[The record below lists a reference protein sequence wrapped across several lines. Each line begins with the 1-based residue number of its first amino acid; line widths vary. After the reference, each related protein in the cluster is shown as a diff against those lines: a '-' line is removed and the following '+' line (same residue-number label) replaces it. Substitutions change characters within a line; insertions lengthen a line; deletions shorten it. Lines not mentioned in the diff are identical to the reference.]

1 MRIST
6 VIPLSRVLVL
16 VTALICAVQAQTPPK
31 RAIKN
36 VTGHYRL
43 TKDEFRNRLDVLQ
56 LASGKIKFYLL
67 ALWVSYNNPEN
78 IHNGELQGIV
88 MPENRVAIYV
98 QDDCKLKFEF
108 FPNRV
113 RVTQLDDAGCGFGAN
128 VTAAGSYRK
137 WIVKNPN
144 SIFSTGTSRGLF
156 GGMAAQ
162 LYPCDRNFVAN
173 LRTHEECSMRD
184 F

>member
-1 MRIST
+1 MRISA
-6 VIPLSRVLVL
+6 VICLSRMLVL

-31 RAIKN
+31 PAIKN

-56 LASGKIKFYLL
+56 LASRKIKFYLL
-67 ALWVSYNNPEN
+67 ALWVGYNNSEN
-78 IHNGELQGIV
+78 VHNGELQGIV
-88 MPENRVAIYV
+88 VPENRVAIYD

-113 RVTQLDDAGCGFGAN
+113 RVTQLDDTGCGFGTN

-137 WIVKNPN
+137 LDSKKPK
-144 SIFSTGTSRGLF
+144 F
-156 GGMAAQ
+156 
-162 LYPCDRNFVAN
+162 
-173 LRTHEECSMRD
+173 D